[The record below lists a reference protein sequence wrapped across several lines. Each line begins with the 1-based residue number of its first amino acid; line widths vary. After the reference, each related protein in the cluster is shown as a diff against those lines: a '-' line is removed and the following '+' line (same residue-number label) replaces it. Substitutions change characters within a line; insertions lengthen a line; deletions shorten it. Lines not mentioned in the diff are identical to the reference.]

1 MKISLDDEEIVPEIY
16 SLHLSELASLIY
28 FLNDYTDKLKEAKCA
43 KEEIKEVERIKE
55 KLNDMWKLHVRI
67 EWNIRRDFYVNY
79 INTLFEICN

>member
-16 SLHLSELASLIY
+16 SLYLSELVSLIY
-28 FLNDYTDKLKEAKCA
+28 FLNDYIDKLKESECA

-67 EWNIRRDFYVNY
+67 E
-79 INTLFEICN
+79 

>member
-1 MKISLDDEEIVPEIY
+1 MKISLDDEEIVPEIH

-55 KLNDMWKLHVRI
+55 KLNNMWKLHVRI
-67 EWNIRRDFYVNY
+67 E
-79 INTLFEICN
+79 

>member
-1 MKISLDDEEIVPEIY
+1 MKITIDDEEIVPEIY

-28 FLNDYTDKLKEAKCA
+28 FLNDYIDRLKEAECA

-67 EWNIRRDFYVNY
+67 E
-79 INTLFEICN
+79 

>member
-28 FLNDYTDKLKEAKCA
+28 FLNDYIDRLKEAECA

-55 KLNDMWKLHVRI
+55 KLNDMLKLHVRI
-67 EWNIRRDFYVNY
+67 E
-79 INTLFEICN
+79 

>member
-28 FLNDYTDKLKEAKCA
+28 FLNNYIDRLKEAECTKD
-43 KEEIKEVERIKE
+43 EIKEVERIKE

-67 EWNIRRDFYVNY
+67 K
-79 INTLFEICN
+79 

>member
-28 FLNDYTDKLKEAKCA
+28 FLNDYIDRLKEAECTKD
-43 KEEIKEVERIKE
+43 EIKEVERIKE

-67 EWNIRRDFYVNY
+67 E
-79 INTLFEICN
+79 

>member
-16 SLHLSELASLIY
+16 SLYLSELASLIY
-28 FLNDYTDKLKEAKCA
+28 FLNDYIDRLKEAECT

-67 EWNIRRDFYVNY
+67 E
-79 INTLFEICN
+79 